1 MTQLAQRTGDAPASK
16 DRVGSDTG
24 TVALV
29 TEHPLRYQP
38 PVGGLGHL
46 PRDLSENELAAL
58 PTLVSAE
65 VLLIKDLGAD
75 EYEAFLAALAS

>member
-1 MTQLAQRTGDAPASK
+1 MKSLQR
-16 DRVGSDTG
+16 RQ
-24 TVALV
+24 
-29 TEHPLRYQP
+29 QP
-38 PVGGLGHL
+38 PQSGLGQL

-58 PTLVSAE
+58 PALVSAE